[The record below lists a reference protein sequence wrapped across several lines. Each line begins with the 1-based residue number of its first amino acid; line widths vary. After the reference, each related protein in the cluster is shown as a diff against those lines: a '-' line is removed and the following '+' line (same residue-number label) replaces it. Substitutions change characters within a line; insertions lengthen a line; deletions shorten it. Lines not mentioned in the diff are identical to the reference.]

1 MPETPE
7 QSRKRKN
14 KAIAKVT
21 RRQEVLENIM
31 ISEADKG
38 KGRSKKALRA
48 LAEFQAL
55 DQEISRIQFRT

>member
-7 QSRKRKN
+7 QARKRKN
-14 KAIAKVT
+14 IAIAKIS

-38 KGRSKKALRA
+38 KGHSAKAKRA
-48 LAEFQAL
+48 LKEFQAL
-55 DQEISRIQFRT
+55 DQTISFIQFRT